1 MCPAHGCWPSGSVDG
16 LSRKGRPWAALCG
29 LAAGLGKQGMEGDK
43 EGARVLHDCFS
54 KEYISF
60 VLRVCYSSSSL
71 RAGTHRASHPLTT
84 L

>member
-1 MCPAHGCWPSGSVDG
+1 MDG

-54 KEYISF
+54 KE
-60 VLRVCYSSSSL
+60 
-71 RAGTHRASHPLTT
+71 
-84 L
+84 